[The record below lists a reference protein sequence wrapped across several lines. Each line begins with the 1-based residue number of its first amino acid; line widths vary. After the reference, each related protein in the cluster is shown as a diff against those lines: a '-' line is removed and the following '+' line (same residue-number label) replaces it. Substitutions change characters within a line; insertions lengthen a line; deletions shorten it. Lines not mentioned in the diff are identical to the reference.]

1 MIFNLFRIN
10 TAWLLVSIGI
20 LLIAS
25 ERFTACLQLE
35 ELSPGECLTLSLRFN
50 FPYWL
55 RHAVYYSSTVHFVR
69 NGTDEWLSESN
80 AWHNSDM
87 PCVDG
92 VQKDCLPTNSDWL
105 SRFKIHHISHH
116 PIRLNSIHAT
126 LFCLSCCRC
135 VCSSVP
141 SNITFTS
148 PFWKNVIWI
157 CRDILEKWRGWLTLR
172 WNCEISRITFNGK
185 VSLTVRSWC
194 QPSCTPACI
203 CCFSSLDFT
212 FLSSLTS
219 IMFVSLAINLNP
231 IELGRDIA
239 HTRQSSAAYRHR
251 ICCCQVLRK
260 RKIIVQLFCTHRL
273 VWDVGVWWR
282 VKEFMPWCLTWE
294 FTFNT
299 FFYFPRLTQHFE
311 HKFVLF
317 MRFPLV
323 CFSSPAPSPLTLCCC

>member
-1 MIFNLFRIN
+1 MAACEHRHIAHRIR
-10 TAWLLVSIGI
+10 TFHSMPTVGRIVTRWVSDII
-20 LLIAS
+20 
-25 ERFTACLQLE
+25 
-35 ELSPGECLTLSLRFN
+35 SLRFN

-55 RHAVYYSSTVHFVR
+55 RHAVHYSSTVQFVR
-69 NGTDEWLSESN
+69 DGTDEWLSESN

-92 VQKDCLPTNSDWL
+92 GERDCLPTNSDWL

-126 LFCLSCCRC
+126 LFFHAAVA
-135 VCSSVP
+135 VCALLFHRTLLLLRRFERMLFGFVGVFSWVAGVAHAEVKLRNKPNHIHRQSV
-141 SNITFTS
+141 SHSAI
-148 PFWKNVIWI
+148 I
-157 CRDILEKWRGWLTLR
+157 
-172 WNCEISRITFNGK
+172 
-185 VSLTVRSWC
+185 WC

-212 FLSSLTS
+212 FLSSLAS

-239 HTRQSSAAYRHR
+239 YTRQSSATYRHVYNAAKCWGR
-251 ICCCQVLRK
+251 EK
-260 RKIIVQLFCTHRL
+260 SLFSSSAHTGL

-282 VKEFMPWCLTWE
+282 VKEFVPWCLTWE
-294 FTFNT
+294 FTFNS
-299 FFYFPRLTQHFE
+299 FLYFPRLTQHFE

-323 CFSSPAPSPLTLCCC
+323 CFSSSPAPPSPLTLCCC